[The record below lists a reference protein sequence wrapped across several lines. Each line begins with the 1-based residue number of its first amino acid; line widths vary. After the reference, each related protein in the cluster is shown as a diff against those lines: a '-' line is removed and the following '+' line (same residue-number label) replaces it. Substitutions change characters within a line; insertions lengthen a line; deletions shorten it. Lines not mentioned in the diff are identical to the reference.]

1 MVSPVKE
8 HEMTGIDP
16 MLPQPFLVRRVR
28 RETPDTFTVEIEPA
42 NAGKIFKFAP
52 GQFNMLYVFGIGEIA
67 ISICA
72 DPRGKLLMHTTRVVG
87 TVTKAM
93 RRLRRGDMLGVR
105 GPFGSC
111 WPIEQAAGHDVVL
124 IAGGIGLAPLRG
136 ALSQLLRRRNKP
148 GKIVLLYGVRTP
160 EDMLYRHELERWRS
174 AGLQIFAT
182 ADRAT
187 GSWPGHVGVVTT
199 LIPRAPFDPVN
210 TVAMVCGPEVMMR
223 YTVLELQKRGISEK
237 SIFLSMERNMK
248 CAVGF
253 CGHCQFG
260 PEFICKDGPVFRYDR
275 VKKWLEIWEL

>member
-1 MVSPVKE
+1 MVSPVEE

-28 RETPDTFTVEIEPA
+28 RETPDTFTVQIEPA

-111 WPIEQAAGHDVVL
+111 WPVEQAAGHDVVL

-136 ALSQLLRRRNKP
+136 ALSQLLRRRNKL
-148 GKIVLLYGVRTP
+148 GKVVLLYGVRTP

-187 GSWPGHVGVVTT
+187 GSWPGHVGVVTA
-199 LIPRAPFDPVN
+199 LIPRAPFDPGN

>member
-52 GQFNMLYVFGIGEIA
+52 GQFNMLYVFGVGEIA

-72 DPRGKLLMHTTRVVG
+72 DPRGKSLMHTTRVVG

-148 GKIVLLYGVRTP
+148 GKVVLLYGVRTP

-187 GSWPGHVGVVTT
+187 GSWPGHVGVVTA

-223 YTVLELQKRGISEK
+223 YTVLELQKRGISEQ